1 MEPTGVPANMDTRI
15 PIAVQH
21 TENITEQMT
30 TALKLLNTRMAD
42 KAGNIIRAVVKSEP
56 TKFIAKTMT
65 SAVIMAMSILY
76 CPALIPVA
84 TEKFSSNVT
93 AKILL

>member
-1 MEPTGVPANMDTRI
+1 MDPTGVPANMDTRI
-15 PIAVQH
+15 PMAVQNM
-21 TENITEQMT
+21 ENTTEQRI
-30 TALKLLNTRMAD
+30 TALKLLNIRIAD
-42 KAGNIIRAVVKSEP
+42 KAGNIISAVVKSEP

-65 SAVIMAMSILY
+65 RAVTMAMSILY

-84 TEKFSSNVT
+84 TEKSSSNVT